1 MDLMY
6 LLELAVNGGM
16 AGLMYSLVAMGIV
29 LIYKS
34 SSVPNLAQ
42 GALTMLGAYIVLAFA
57 NGAGLPM
64 WLAIPAA
71 MATMFLAGMGIE
83 RVALR
88 RLAGRPIVMILM
100 MTLGIDIFI
109 RATTMTI
116 WGGSGRPMQ
125 IGISDAPLFLGPLL
139 LNRAYV
145 VGAGVSLLLFVAFML
160 FFRTRRGVVLR
171 AIADDYMASWAVGI
185 SVERGVA
192 FSWALSSLVAMG
204 IVLIY
209 KSSSVPNLAQ
219 GALTMVGAYVVLAF
233 ADGAGLPMWA
243 AIPLAMLTMMGVGM
257 GIERVALR
265 RLAGRPIVM
274 ILMMTLGLDIFL
286 RAITL
291 VIGGGT
297 ARPLDIGISN
307 DPLFVGPLL
316 LNRAYV
322 VGAVVALALFAVFVF
337 FFRTRRGVVLRAI
350 ADDYMAS
357 WSVGISVERGVAL
370 SWALS
375 SLVATAAGVLWGS
388 IQGVDQSLSLLLLK
402 GITVAVLG
410 GMDSLGG
417 AILAGIALG
426 VIEAVA
432 SGVLDPLLGGGTR
445 ELVVALVLILTI
457 MIRPHGLFGR
467 HDIERL

>member
-6 LLELAVNGGM
+6 LLELAVNGGL
-16 AGLMYSLVAMGIV
+16 AGLMYALVAMGIV

-42 GALTMLGAYIVLAFA
+42 GGLTMLGAYMVLAFA
-57 NGAGLPM
+57 NGLGLPM
-64 WLAIPAA
+64 WAAIPLA
-71 MATMFLAGMGIE
+71 MVSMFGMGMGIE

-125 IGISDAPLFLGPLL
+125 IGISDEPLFLGPLL

-145 VGAGVSLLLFVAFML
+145 VGAVVSLVLFTAFML

-171 AIADDYMASWAVGI
+171 AIADDY
-185 SVERGVA
+185 
-192 FSWALSSLVAMG
+192 
-204 IVLIY
+204 
-209 KSSSVPNLAQ
+209 
-219 GALTMVGAYVVLAF
+219 T
-233 ADGAGLPMWA
+233 
-243 AIPLAMLTMMGVGM
+243 
-257 GIERVALR
+257 
-265 RLAGRPIVM
+265 
-274 ILMMTLGLDIFL
+274 
-286 RAITL
+286 
-291 VIGGGT
+291 
-297 ARPLDIGISN
+297 
-307 DPLFVGPLL
+307 
-316 LNRAYV
+316 
-322 VGAVVALALFAVFVF
+322 
-337 FFRTRRGVVLRAI
+337 
-350 ADDYMAS
+350 AS

-375 SLVATAAGVLWGS
+375 SVVATTAGVLWGS
-388 IQGVDQSLSLLLLK
+388 VQTVDQTLAMLLLK

-417 AILAGIALG
+417 TILAGLLLG
-426 VIEAVA
+426 ILESVA

-445 ELVVALVLILTI
+445 ELVVAAVLILTI

-467 HDIERL
+467 HDIERI

>member
-1 MDLMY
+1 MY
-6 LLELAVNGGM
+6 LLELGINGAL
-16 AGLMYSLVAMGIV
+16 AGLMY
-29 LIYKS
+29 
-34 SSVPNLAQ
+34 
-42 GALTMLGAYIVLAFA
+42 
-57 NGAGLPM
+57 
-64 WLAIPAA
+64 
-71 MATMFLAGMGIE
+71 
-83 RVALR
+83 
-88 RLAGRPIVMILM
+88 
-100 MTLGIDIFI
+100 
-109 RATTMTI
+109 
-116 WGGSGRPMQ
+116 
-125 IGISDAPLFLGPLL
+125 
-139 LNRAYV
+139 
-145 VGAGVSLLLFVAFML
+145 
-160 FFRTRRGVVLR
+160 
-171 AIADDYMASWAVGI
+171 
-185 SVERGVA
+185 
-192 FSWALSSLVAMG
+192 SLVAMG

-219 GALTMVGAYVVLAF
+219 GALTMVGAYVVLVF
-233 ADGAGLPMWA
+233 ANGAGLPMWA
-243 AIPLAMLTMMGVGM
+243 AIPLAMVTMMGVGLS
-257 GIERVALR
+257 IERVALR

-286 RAITL
+286 RAVTMA
-291 VIGGGT
+291 IGGGT
-297 ARPLDIGISN
+297 ARPLCIGIS
-307 DPLFVGPLL
+307 DEPLFLGPLL

-322 VGAVVALALFAVFVF
+322 VGAAVALLLFFVFVL

-357 WSVGISVERGVAL
+357 WAVGISVERGVAL

-388 IQGVDQSLSLLLLK
+388 IQGVDQSLSMLLLK

-417 AILAGIALG
+417 AILAGIGLGAL
-426 VIEAVA
+426 EAVA

>member
-1 MDLMY
+1 MY
-6 LLELAVNGGM
+6 
-16 AGLMYSLVAMGIV
+16 
-29 LIYKS
+29 
-34 SSVPNLAQ
+34 
-42 GALTMLGAYIVLAFA
+42 
-57 NGAGLPM
+57 
-64 WLAIPAA
+64 
-71 MATMFLAGMGIE
+71 
-83 RVALR
+83 
-88 RLAGRPIVMILM
+88 
-100 MTLGIDIFI
+100 
-109 RATTMTI
+109 
-116 WGGSGRPMQ
+116 
-125 IGISDAPLFLGPLL
+125 
-139 LNRAYV
+139 
-145 VGAGVSLLLFVAFML
+145 
-160 FFRTRRGVVLR
+160 
-171 AIADDYMASWAVGI
+171 
-185 SVERGVA
+185 
-192 FSWALSSLVAMG
+192 SLVAMG

-219 GALTMVGAYVVLAF
+219 GALTMVGAYVVLVF
-233 ADGAGLPMWA
+233 ANGAGLPMWA
-243 AIPLAMLTMMGVGM
+243 AIPLAMVTMMGVGLT
-257 GIERVALR
+257 IERVALR

-286 RAITL
+286 RAVTMA
-291 VIGGGT
+291 IGGGT
-297 ARPLDIGISN
+297 ARPLKIGISD
-307 DPLFVGPLL
+307 DPLFLGPLL

-322 VGAVVALALFAVFVF
+322 VGAAVALLLFFVFVL

-357 WSVGISVERGVAL
+357 WAVGISVERGVAL

-388 IQGVDQSLSLLLLK
+388 IQGVDQSLSMLLLK

-417 AILAGIALG
+417 AILAGIGLG
-426 VIEAVA
+426 AFEAVA

>member
-6 LLELAVNGGM
+6 LLELGINGAM
-16 AGLMYSLVAMGIV
+16 SGLMY
-29 LIYKS
+29 
-34 SSVPNLAQ
+34 
-42 GALTMLGAYIVLAFA
+42 
-57 NGAGLPM
+57 
-64 WLAIPAA
+64 
-71 MATMFLAGMGIE
+71 
-83 RVALR
+83 
-88 RLAGRPIVMILM
+88 
-100 MTLGIDIFI
+100 
-109 RATTMTI
+109 
-116 WGGSGRPMQ
+116 
-125 IGISDAPLFLGPLL
+125 
-139 LNRAYV
+139 
-145 VGAGVSLLLFVAFML
+145 
-160 FFRTRRGVVLR
+160 
-171 AIADDYMASWAVGI
+171 
-185 SVERGVA
+185 
-192 FSWALSSLVAMG
+192 SLVAMG

-233 ADGAGLPMWA
+233 ANGAGLPMWA
-243 AIPLAMLTMMGVGM
+243 AIPLAMLTMMGLGL

-286 RAITL
+286 RAVTL

-297 ARPLDIGISN
+297 ARPLDIGIGS
-307 DPLFVGPLL
+307 DPLFLGPLL

-322 VGAVVALALFAVFVF
+322 VGAVVALGLFTVFVF

-375 SLVATAAGVLWGS
+375 SLVATTAGVLWGS

-432 SGVLDPLLGGGTR
+432 AGILDPLLGGGTR

>member
-1 MDLMY
+1 MDWAY
-6 LLELAVNGGM
+6 LLELGVNGAL
-16 AGLMYSLVAMGIV
+16 AGLMY
-29 LIYKS
+29 
-34 SSVPNLAQ
+34 
-42 GALTMLGAYIVLAFA
+42 
-57 NGAGLPM
+57 
-64 WLAIPAA
+64 
-71 MATMFLAGMGIE
+71 
-83 RVALR
+83 
-88 RLAGRPIVMILM
+88 
-100 MTLGIDIFI
+100 
-109 RATTMTI
+109 
-116 WGGSGRPMQ
+116 
-125 IGISDAPLFLGPLL
+125 
-139 LNRAYV
+139 
-145 VGAGVSLLLFVAFML
+145 
-160 FFRTRRGVVLR
+160 
-171 AIADDYMASWAVGI
+171 
-185 SVERGVA
+185 
-192 FSWALSSLVAMG
+192 SLVAMG

-243 AIPLAMLTMMGVGM
+243 AIPLAMATMMGLGL

-286 RAITL
+286 RAATMA
-291 VIGGGT
+291 VGGGT
-297 ARPLDIGISN
+297 ARPLRLGISD
-307 DPLFVGPLL
+307 DPLFLGPLL

-322 VGAVVALALFAVFVF
+322 VGAAVALALFAVFVF

-417 AILAGIALG
+417 AILAGIGLG
-426 VIEAVA
+426 AFEAVA
-432 SGVLDPLLGGGTR
+432 SGVLDPMLGGGSR
-445 ELVVALVLILTI
+445 DLVVAVVLILTI

>member
-1 MDLMY
+1 MY
-6 LLELAVNGGM
+6 LLELGINGAL
-16 AGLMYSLVAMGIV
+16 AGLMY
-29 LIYKS
+29 
-34 SSVPNLAQ
+34 
-42 GALTMLGAYIVLAFA
+42 
-57 NGAGLPM
+57 
-64 WLAIPAA
+64 
-71 MATMFLAGMGIE
+71 
-83 RVALR
+83 
-88 RLAGRPIVMILM
+88 
-100 MTLGIDIFI
+100 
-109 RATTMTI
+109 
-116 WGGSGRPMQ
+116 
-125 IGISDAPLFLGPLL
+125 
-139 LNRAYV
+139 
-145 VGAGVSLLLFVAFML
+145 
-160 FFRTRRGVVLR
+160 
-171 AIADDYMASWAVGI
+171 
-185 SVERGVA
+185 
-192 FSWALSSLVAMG
+192 SLVAMG

-219 GALTMVGAYVVLAF
+219 GALTMVGAYVVLVF
-233 ADGAGLPMWA
+233 ANGAGLPMWA
-243 AIPLAMLTMMGVGM
+243 AIPLAMVTMMGVGLA
-257 GIERVALR
+257 IERVALR

-286 RAITL
+286 RAVTMA
-291 VIGGGT
+291 IGGGT
-297 ARPLDIGISN
+297 ARPLRIGIS
-307 DPLFVGPLL
+307 DEPLFLGPLL

-322 VGAVVALALFAVFVF
+322 VGAAVALLLFFVFVL

-357 WSVGISVERGVAL
+357 WAVGISVERGVAL

-388 IQGVDQSLSLLLLK
+388 IQGVDQSLSMLLLK

-417 AILAGIALG
+417 AILAGIGLGAL
-426 VIEAVA
+426 EAVA

>member
-6 LLELAVNGGM
+6 LLELVVNGGLS
-16 AGLMYSLVAMGIV
+16 GLMYALVAMGIV

-42 GALTMLGAYIVLAFA
+42 GGLTMLGAYMVLAFA

-109 RATTMTI
+109 RASTMTI
-116 WGGSGRPMQ
+116 WGGSGRPLQ

-145 VGAGVSLLLFVAFML
+145 VGAVVSLVLFVAFML

-171 AIADDYMASWAVGI
+171 AIADDY
-185 SVERGVA
+185 
-192 FSWALSSLVAMG
+192 
-204 IVLIY
+204 
-209 KSSSVPNLAQ
+209 
-219 GALTMVGAYVVLAF
+219 T
-233 ADGAGLPMWA
+233 
-243 AIPLAMLTMMGVGM
+243 
-257 GIERVALR
+257 
-265 RLAGRPIVM
+265 
-274 ILMMTLGLDIFL
+274 
-286 RAITL
+286 
-291 VIGGGT
+291 
-297 ARPLDIGISN
+297 
-307 DPLFVGPLL
+307 
-316 LNRAYV
+316 
-322 VGAVVALALFAVFVF
+322 
-337 FFRTRRGVVLRAI
+337 
-350 ADDYMAS
+350 AS

-375 SLVATAAGVLWGS
+375 SVVATTAGVLWGS
-388 IQGVDQSLSLLLLK
+388 VQTVDQTLAMLLLK

-410 GMDSLGG
+410 GLDSLGG
-417 AILAGIALG
+417 AILAGLLLG
-426 VIEAVA
+426 ILESVA

-445 ELVVALVLILTI
+445 ELVVAAVLILTI

-467 HDIERL
+467 HDIERI